1 MFLSSHGDGFGA
13 DYEVPLV
20 HESFSANAGCVFS
33 ITETGS
39 GTDYQVP
46 LSEGFGP
53 SVGQESQSNFVHELF
68 MNCSC
73 IVHNPTE
80 AWLSRPERK
89 TTKRRMRGKQLEAK
103 EKDRDIGEQEDRKIW
118 ATIASR
124 N

>member
-1 MFLSSHGDGFGA
+1 MFLSSRGDGFGA

-46 LSEGFGP
+46 LSEGLVP
-53 SVGQESQSNFVHELF
+53 SIGQESQSNIVHELL

-80 AWLSRPERK
+80 AWLSRQTGKENK
-89 TTKRRMRGKQLEAK
+89 ETTMQPL
-103 EKDRDIGEQEDRKIW
+103 
-118 ATIASR
+118 
-124 N
+124 

>member
-1 MFLSSHGDGFGA
+1 M
-13 DYEVPLV
+13 V
-20 HESFSANAGCVFS
+20 SAQTIKCHLFMNLFQQMLAVFFFNH
-33 ITETGS
+33 ETGS
-39 GTDYQVP
+39 GKEYQVP

-73 IVHNPTE
+73 NVHNPTE

-103 EKDRDIGEQEDRKIW
+103 DKDRDSEEQEDRTIW
-118 ATIASR
+118 ATIA

>member
-20 HESFSANAGCVFS
+20 HESFSANVGCVFS

-39 GTDYQVP
+39 GTDYQAP
-46 LSEGFGP
+46 LSEGFVP
-53 SVGQESQSNFVHELF
+53 SIGQESQSNIVHELF

-80 AWLSRPERK
+80 AWLSRQTGEENNETTNERK
-89 TTKRRMRGKQLEAK
+89 TA
-103 EKDRDIGEQEDRKIW
+103 
-118 ATIASR
+118 
-124 N
+124 

>member
-1 MFLSSHGDGFGA
+1 MQTIKCHLFMNLFQQTLA
-13 DYEVPLV
+13 V
-20 HESFSANAGCVFS
+20 FFS

-39 GTDYQVP
+39 GTNYQVP

-103 EKDRDIGEQEDRKIW
+103 EKNRDIGEQEDRKSW
-118 ATIASR
+118 ATIA